1 MWDRSL
7 KGVTAQGGLNSGVRT
22 WVLGLGLLP
31 LAVGPRSLGFT
42 IFGMGLRGGV
52 PTHPFHRTPGDT
64 LPPTHYH
71 YFLYSLV
78 QTQQR
83 GAFYFG
89 LWNG

>member
-7 KGVTAQGGLNSGVRT
+7 KGVMAQGGLNSGVRT

-31 LAVGPRSLGFT
+31 LGCGTSEPRFHH
-42 IFGMGLRGGV
+42 LRNGVGGV
-52 PTHPFHRTPGDT
+52 PTHPFHRIPGDT
-64 LPPTHYH
+64 PPRTLYH